1 MKGILCDGGRSGWT
15 EPLQG
20 ACVEEIAV
28 LDFETTGLAAGHDRP
43 TEIAVAIVQ
52 DGVVID
58 RFQSLMNPGRRIPA
72 DVVHLTGI
80 TNDMVALA
88 PPVARVMREAARF
101 VASRPLVA
109 HNAAFDRGFW
119 LSELQRLGL
128 DPQPDFA
135 CTMLLARRIYPMAPN
150 HRLATLRDHLR
161 LAHTGRA
168 HRALAD
174 VLTTVQLWQR
184 IREDIAT
191 RYAISGIGHAVL
203 CQVQRRARTAV
214 PRFLAEFAQVPRV
227 SVSGA
232 LEQG

>member
-1 MKGILCDGGRSGWT
+1 M
-15 EPLQG
+15 
-20 ACVEEIAV
+20 EEIAV

-43 TEIAVAIVQ
+43 TEIAVAIVR

-101 VASRPLVA
+101 VAARPLVA
-109 HNAAFDRGFW
+109 HNASFDRGFW